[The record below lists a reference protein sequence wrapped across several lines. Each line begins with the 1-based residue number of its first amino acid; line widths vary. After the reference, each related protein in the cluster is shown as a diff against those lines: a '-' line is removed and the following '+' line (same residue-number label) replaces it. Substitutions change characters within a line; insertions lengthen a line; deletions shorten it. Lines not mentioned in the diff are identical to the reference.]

1 MLKKLT
7 LLALTMV
14 VCAGHVWAG
23 GAAAKNKA
31 KKLAHCQNSC
41 DDKRQKLS
49 REYNDNEVDRRVD
62 VCKRNC
68 QA

>member
-1 MLKKLT
+1 MLKKLV

-14 VCAGHVWAG
+14 VCAGHVWAPPG
-23 GAAAKNKA
+23 GAQKKA

-41 DDKRQKLS
+41 DNTRQKLS
-49 REYNDNEVDRRVD
+49 REYNDNEVDRLVA

-68 QA
+68 PA

>member
-1 MLKKLT
+1 MLKKLV

-14 VCAGHVWAG
+14 VCDGHVWAG

-31 KKLAHCQNSC
+31 KALARCKQHC

-49 REYNDNEVDRRVD
+49 RDYIDSEVDRQVAA
-62 VCKRNC
+62 CKRNC

>member
-1 MLKKLT
+1 MLKKLV

-14 VCAGHVWAG
+14 VCDGHVWAPPG
-23 GAAAKNKA
+23 GAQKKA
-31 KKLAHCQNSC
+31 KAVARCELKCEE
-41 DDKRQKLS
+41 KRQKLS
-49 REYNDNEVDRRVD
+49 REYHDNEVDRRVG